1 MAKKYKQV
9 GVRKKT
15 GIEPYTPQIL
25 RDMYNKHVKGLTPP
39 VVGQIEETYK
49 AFKRSGKT
57 TPKMRKEYAS
67 FKKRQ
72 KEDKIERKKESK
84 RSSSESLI
92 NCMKKAN
99 TDKKRAYC
107 KTTFALKMKK

>member
-1 MAKKYKQV
+1 MAKKKI
-9 GVRKKT
+9 K
-15 GIEPYTPQIL
+15 
-25 RDMYNKHVKGLTPP
+25 PP

-49 AFKRSGKT
+49 TLKRSGAT

-72 KEDKIERKKESK
+72 KVDKRERTKESK
-84 RSSSESLI
+84 RSPSESLI

-107 KTTFALKMKK
+107 KTTFALKMMEK

>member
-1 MAKKYKQV
+1 MAKKKIKPPLV
-9 GVRKKT
+9 GH
-15 GIEPYTPQIL
+15 Y
-25 RDMYNKHVKGLTPP
+25 
-39 VVGQIEETYK
+39 EETYELG
-49 AFKRSGKT
+49 KRMGWV
-57 TPKMRKEYAS
+57 TPKMRKEFAS

-72 KEDKIERKKESK
+72 KDDEREREKESK

-92 NCMKKAN
+92 NCMKKAK